1 MTKNIDNRKIKT
13 HKSAVKNWWNSD
25 KTKKWQ
31 HGGMYK
37 KDFKNHQHVLFRKNR
52 VLELVSDLN
61 LPKNAKVLELGF
73 GGAELAG
80 DLLKSG
86 YEYTGIDISK
96 HLVNHAKKKYF
107 KFLKNKKAKFI
118 NLSLEDKYNF
128 KSNYFDL
135 VIEVGAFQYAGNLT
149 KTLNEIKRVLKVQ
162 GFFLMAQSNMYS
174 FNNLMNFRRFVKAL
188 IWFFQKKNFFYNY
201 SLSFKDILLSTE
213 LTFFKK
219 YKNSKFMN
227 FKFMTNYSEVW
238 KYKIIK
244 RLFSIGKM
252 KKLLKDNQFTVK
264 KVSGGPFIYNSKENT
279 TTITSMLNKT
289 LQFLC
294 DLKFP
299 LIIRFADSGII
310 LASKKSL

>member
-1 MTKNIDNRKIKT
+1 MIKNIDNKKIKK

-37 KDFKNHQHVLFRKNR
+37 KEFKNHQHVLFRKNR
-52 VLELVSDLN
+52 VLELISDLN

-80 DLLKSG
+80 DLLKRG

-96 HLVNHAKKKYF
+96 HLVNHAKKKYS
-107 KFLKNKKAKFI
+107 KFLRNKRAKFI
-118 NLSLEDKYNF
+118 NLSLEEKYNF

-149 KTLNEIKRVLKVQ
+149 KTLFEIKRVLKSQ
-162 GFFLMAQSNMYS
+162 GFFLMAQANMYS
-174 FNNLMNFRRFVKAL
+174 FNNLLSFRKFIKAL

-213 LTFFKK
+213 LTFFKN

-227 FKFMTNYSEVW
+227 SKFMTKYSEVW

-244 RLFSIGKM
+244 RLFSVGKM
-252 KKLLKDNQFTVK
+252 KKLLKHNQFIIK
-264 KVSGGPFIYNSKENT
+264 KISGGPFIYNSKKNT
-279 TTITSMLNKT
+279 NIIIKMLDKI
-289 LQFLC
+289 LQFLS

-299 LIIRFADSGII
+299 LIIRFADNCII
-310 LASKKSL
+310 LASKKNL